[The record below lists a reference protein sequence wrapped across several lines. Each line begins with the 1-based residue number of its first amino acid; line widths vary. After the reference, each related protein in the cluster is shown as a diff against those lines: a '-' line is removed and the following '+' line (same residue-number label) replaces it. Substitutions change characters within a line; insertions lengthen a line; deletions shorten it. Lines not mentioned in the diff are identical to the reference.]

1 MRRLQGRSVRLL
13 AVLVSAVLL
22 LGGLTPAQ
30 ATTSTP
36 SPSDSAAPA
45 SPAETPV
52 AESTPAPESTS
63 STPAPDQTSAPENEP
78 ASTSAPLVTATP
90 NSNSPTQESIGAL
103 TLPDSGQVSTQNL
116 PACTTSTFSYGSYTV
131 VRFVGGGTSCNWTPP
146 AGVQKIDT
154 LVIGGGGGGGSRH
167 GGGGGAGGVVYA
179 ENLAIDSTQ
188 TATILV
194 GSGGAGATAS
204 GTANV
209 GVNGSS
215 GSATQIVVG
224 SNGLTANGGG
234 FGTGTLNG
242 ADGGSGGG
250 ARSAD
255 GAPGSSNQTSV
266 TQKTFSG
273 AALTSGSNNV
283 DGLTTTLTSYGNS
296 GGRGVSSGCNADWCG
311 GGGGGAGGAGSAA
324 TSSAGNGGAGIAN
337 SITGS
342 SVVYAGGGGGAGR
355 VGATGGVGGTGGG
368 GAGGMGAAGAAAT
381 PNTGSGGGGGG
392 HNGNSQFNGGAGASG
407 QVIIRYE
414 STPTD
419 VLPVSSGL
427 FARYRAADYDTA
439 TRFWPDSSGNARD
452 VLSNG
457 IISNPTK
464 VTTTANTNGSSTSFT
479 TLQGTTAQG
488 VVFPTSVLPS
498 TYTLFHVAR
507 YNAGARTRI
516 FDGATN
522 NWLSGFWN
530 GLSGVAHHT
539 AWNTQFAADVHVNNW
554 IVSTDTN
561 STYQSNGISRTT
573 GSTSATT
580 NLTINQGNS
589 REYSDWQVAE
599 VIVYNRTLTNAEVT
613 SIEQALKAKYGIAF
627 EPNIVLQASSDRGES
642 NTDLNTTGRLIFD
655 VNFTSQ
661 INTSTLAAS
670 DFTNTGTATCSIGN
684 LQIISTLRATVT
696 ATCTTDGTVRVAMA
710 AGAVTDVTGSTSLV
724 ATSQEVT
731 FTVTPPTCTSAELGI
746 SVSPFACYR
755 VEDYDATNK
764 YWSDSSGN
772 NRDVTSSLFTTSAP
786 NVVTTTANTN
796 GSSRSFRTLQGTT
809 VQGLKFPTGVLPA
822 NYTVFHMARY
832 NGASQGRI
840 FAGNTSANWL
850 SGFWSGMSGI
860 AHHGGWLTQAS
871 TSVHQNNWVLSSD
884 QKGLYRSNGVTRST
898 SVGGNNSDALTLNF
912 SAYSGD
918 NSDWQAS
925 EVIVFNQEL
934 TLDQIRTVEQ
944 FLKSKYG
951 LSFEPVITLQRG
963 SDRGASDT
971 DLDTTGRLNFD
982 IVFPSAITSAT
993 FTASDL
999 RNAGTATCT
1008 FGNLQQVT
1016 TVRSTFT
1023 ATCTTNGT
1031 VEVTMNAGAVTDVTN
1046 AASAIPTN
1054 QTITF
1059 TATPP
1064 SCADLPVQSSLFACY
1079 RADDY
1084 DPVVKYWADS
1094 SGNNRDVTSDLFT
1107 ASAPTLVNVTGAA
1120 NGVTGTFKTL
1130 QGTTAQ
1136 GVTFPTSVL
1145 PSTYTLFH
1153 VARYSGAT
1161 KGRIISGA
1169 NGNWLSGF
1177 FSNASGVA
1185 HHGAWNTLHVDS
1197 HGSNWVVSTDKKGSY
1212 RSNGTNRTTSV
1223 GGLTS
1228 DRLTIN
1234 RDPYGQASD
1243 WQASEVIVFDRELN
1257 ASEVYAMEQFLKSK
1271 YGVTSFGGAQ
1281 ITPTIALQ
1289 SGSDRGVSNSDLITT
1304 GRLNFNISFNAAITN
1319 TTLLASDFTNSGTAS
1334 CTFGNLVKPSTSTIT
1349 TASVTATCSTS
1360 GTVIVN
1366 LAANAVANYNEDPVF
1381 AAVSPTVTFTAESP
1395 SCLDLP
1401 VTTNLFACYRA
1412 DDYDPM
1418 AKYWA
1423 DSSGNNRDVTSDL
1436 FTADAP
1442 TLITTTANTNE
1453 STASFRTVQG
1463 TTAHGV
1469 TFPASVLPSNYTLF
1483 HVARYAGAT
1492 QRRIFDGLNG
1502 NWLSGFWNGSSGVAF
1517 RNNTWITRSSP
1528 TYHGSNWVL
1537 STDRKG
1543 SYRSNG
1549 VLRGTGGSISDRLTI
1564 NMGGAS
1570 NLEKSDWQASE
1581 IIVFDRELTA
1591 AEIFQVERFL
1601 KDKYGLTA
1609 VASSQIAAGTILL
1622 QSASDRGASNTD
1634 LITSGTMTFNVTFPS
1649 PITDGTFIASDLVNA
1664 ATTGAATCTFATP
1677 VKVTTTNYT
1686 FNATCSSNGNLRVQI
1701 PQDAVT
1707 DADGKSSLE
1716 TLSSQTVVVDNAAPT
1731 VAAISSASSNGTFSV
1746 GTTVNIAV
1754 RFSEN
1759 VAVTGVPTLALNVTN
1774 AGTSKVATYS
1784 SGSGT
1789 NTLNFAYT
1797 IVAGDTTSGS
1807 SIDYT
1812 STSALGTVGTI
1823 TDTAGNIAT
1832 RTLPPLPAASGV
1844 VGRGTYNWGGGDKW
1858 ATYYCPTGT
1867 AVIGVTMR
1875 DANGVGI
1882 RCATVNGDGSVS
1894 PVAAETQTGFWS
1906 IPTVGWQYCPT
1917 YTANGV
1923 ELRSIATG
1931 FQASASRGM
1940 GLICSTPPSLTT
1952 TPLRTGMSN
1961 GVNSADLPCS
1971 TGEAIV
1977 GMNVRY
1983 NLWLDAVQV
1992 ICGVVAP
1999 TNSLSRTS
2007 TIRIDAV
2014 PPAAPG
2020 APTLAAL
2027 GGTVVAGYVN
2037 STNTNWTATSTFTAD
2052 DAVTAQLFI
2061 GSTMIE
2067 EISLAPR
2074 ATSATFDLVN
2084 DGAIASAT
2092 TANLQ
2097 AFLTA
2102 GGSVTVRLVDA
2113 AGNVSLASTGTNLT
2127 VDYVAPTVSLSA
2139 SSSSLLSGQTS
2150 TVTATVSEPLATG
2163 SFTSSDFGLTP
2174 STGSGSMATL
2184 SSASGTAPNI
2194 TFTSVYTPPATTNS
2208 ASVSIGLNAGVF
2220 TDVAGNPSAA
2230 APTPVAISYDTAAPT
2245 ATGLCVAGT
2254 TCTAD
2259 GAYKAGST
2267 IDVTVSFS
2275 EVVLV
2280 TTTGGTPTLLL
2291 ETGATDRTASYVS
2304 GSGTNTLTF
2313 RYTVQAG
2320 DTSADLTQQS
2330 TSALILN
2337 GGTIKDAAGNNSPL
2351 TLPGITS
2358 GTTGALATNK
2368 AIVVDTTAPATPT
2381 SLTVTPVGGTVVANT
2396 LNSTN
2401 TNMTASATITAGSA
2415 TGGIASLFLGSTLLT
2430 TDASILAGDTSV
2442 TFNLGRTTAAELQAA
2457 IAAGGNLT
2465 VVLTDPAGNI
2475 SNSSTALVLT
2485 VDYVAPTVSL
2495 SASSSSLLSGQT
2507 STVTA
2512 TVSEP
2517 LATGSF
2523 TSSDFGLTPSTGSGS
2538 MATLSSASGTAPNI
2552 TFTSVYTPPATTNS
2566 ASVSIGLNAG
2576 VFTDVAGNPSAAAP
2590 TPVAISY
2597 DTAAPTATGL
2607 CVAGTT
2613 CTADG
2618 AYKAGS
2624 TIDVTVSFSE
2634 VVLVTTTGGTPTL
2647 LLETGATDRTA
2658 SYVSGSGTNT
2668 LTFRYTVQ
2676 AGDTS
2681 ADLTQ
2686 QSTSALILNGGT
2698 IKDAAGNNSPLT
2710 LPGITSGTT
2719 GALAT
2724 NKAIVVDTTAPATP
2738 TSLTVTPVG
2747 GTVVANTLNSTN
2759 TNMTASATITAGSA
2773 TGGRA
2778 ELLLGTTV
2786 IAVDNS
2792 IISSD
2797 TSLSFSLGTATTSA
2811 LQAALPAGGQLTVAL
2826 YDAAGNLAS
2835 STALTLTVDYS
2846 VPTVTITSDKSALIK
2861 GQTSIVNFTLSESST
2876 NFVAADVT
2884 VTGGTLSNF
2893 SGSGTNYSATFT
2905 PTANSTTQG
2914 SVSVSANKF
2923 TDALQNSNSQSNNGS
2938 ALTFAVDTIEPTIS
2952 SVAIASNNS
2961 NTAVAVAGNIISVT
2975 VGTSENITVV
2985 GTPTLPLTLGS
2996 TNVSAVYV
3004 SGSGT
3009 RSLVFQYVVQG
3020 GDLDSSGGIA
3030 VGTPSIGGATL
3041 QDTAGNNLVL
3051 TMPSTTNSLV
3061 VDAVPPTVS
3070 LDVVALNDEVNAAEK
3085 AAGVTLSGT
3094 SEAGSSVTLEFAGL
3108 TILSPDISVN
3118 QNGNWSYTLTSSDWT
3133 AIGSTS
3139 PVTVTAI
3146 SRDAAGNAANR
3157 TRSVR
3162 ANLVAVAVPGT
3173 PDLRATDDTGI
3184 SDSDN
3189 LTTSATLG
3197 INIPL
3202 VVSGSTVHSAGQ
3214 TLSLIDGSGIAIV
3227 STVLTSADI
3236 ANGSFLFTYTVPSD
3250 GTYVFTSKVTSASNS
3265 EVSAS
3270 SLNVTVDNRLPGAPG
3285 APDLLAISDS
3295 GVSSSDN
3302 ITSTL
3307 TPTFRIDISGVA
3319 FGTDPLQANDL
3330 IRLFL
3335 DGGETAIMTAQV
3347 TSQDLTRGYI
3357 EFAPTLTS
3365 GNRTITATA
3374 ATPAGATSNSSR
3386 PLVIQIDTTGQSPT
3400 GTPDLL
3406 TSDDTGSNTSDN
3418 VTSVSAPGFSVPLGS
3433 SGAVAGDTIELIKG
3447 GSVIGSYVLQASDVS
3462 SGTANVFV
3470 TSALADGSH
3479 SISTRIKDRAFNLG
3493 SLSNSIVVTINSAI
3507 PATPTIAISN
3517 ESDSGTSN
3525 TDRLSNSVS
3534 PTLTGTATSGTTV
3547 KVYIGGVY
3555 AGSVLPVNGNWSW
3568 TVSPPLVNDGSY
3580 SFTALIEDSAGNESG
3595 FTAPVSLTLDKTSPS
3610 APVVNAQSANV
3621 STPVVTGTAEA
3632 NSVIKLYKGT
3642 TLLGTVSTGSNGTWS
3657 VASSALTEGANTLTA
3672 TATDAAGNVST
3683 SSNGSQVNIDS
3694 IAPNAPVVNDLSPYS
3709 LSPTISGTG
3718 EVGASVTLFD
3728 GATQVGTATVASDGT
3743 WTILISPALSNSAHS
3758 FSAKQT
3764 DAAGNTSS
3772 ASSPAQEMSLVMAAA
3787 LTAADSN
3794 ASNDNISLTA
3804 AQYAA
3809 SGITGIDS
3817 AAKASTLNDAIDGLA
3832 GSNINTNAK
3841 IQELANVASKIFQL
3855 ATTGSTSPEI
3865 TISEL
3870 QLLGLQNVS
3879 DPGALNAIIA
3889 AIAATPDDASS
3900 VSSLAGIQAVIDNAL
3915 IAFQDALAKLIAF
3928 DEASSTGS
3936 AIPSKSTYEDAGIS
3950 RVDTS
3955 DVGILNTYM
3964 SSVDDALINTSG
3976 EVQAVVDVYRSI
3988 MAGADGT
3995 ASNNVALT
4003 LTDIQKLDL
4012 AASGQSNTPNA
4023 NIDSASELSLFNSI
4037 LDSSTTSDVNSYSKL
4052 VNLASIAERIMAQA
4066 AGQTVTPALT
4076 ISDFIKIGI
4085 TGVTS
4090 ANLAEVLA
4098 AIAATNND
4106 GSAVDTLSELRAVVS
4121 NAIATISANALD
4133 KIAQYD
4139 GTLISPSL
4147 GAPTLNDYAN
4157 AEVLGVNNSNIS
4169 SMNTAVAAL
4178 TYGATDSLV
4187 EVQAI
4192 VDGYQKA
4199 LDGSDGL
4206 KNSNSL
4212 LSQQNLT
4219 GLGLSMIN
4227 NATEVQLLNSVI
4239 DTRVLTATDT
4249 YPELSNLASITD
4261 RIIRSAAGE
4270 NVSPALAA
4278 ADYSALGIPGVTDAN
4293 SSYVL
4298 SAIAGTN
4305 NDGSEVDTHDE
4316 LSDLVSDAVLAAT
4329 TSALLII
4336 STYDGTVSTTT
4347 PTTSNY
4353 ANANVSGVSSSNV
4366 AAVSAILSAIAST
4379 SRDTTSE
4386 VQAIVDAYLLV
4397 LNAANGVDNSI
4408 SDFSLAT
4415 FANLGMSSINTSAKQ
4430 TLATDVIDRAYSQ
4443 MVDSVA
4449 DLDAI
4454 ELGVNTVVLTALGQ
4468 NPSPALSTE
4477 MLSSLGVTGASSENL
4492 NLITAAI
4499 SATADDGSGV
4509 ATRSQVQA
4517 IVDSVIAAQASA
4529 LAIISSYTGS
4539 GTTVPVLQTYID
4551 AGVTFGVTPSATTV
4565 SALNTFI
4572 ANLGIAQ
4579 TDSRNEVQAIS
4590 DTVAAILAA
4599 ADGQANSN
4607 SSISQS
4613 DLSLIGIT
4621 AINSS
4626 VEANLLNSIIDSASQ
4641 SAVDTFAEVNALAE
4655 IVDRLM
4661 RVAAGQEYSPALTP
4675 SDFALLGLS
4684 NVTSSN
4690 ISEVLTAIGGT
4701 ANNGSDISTIQ
4712 LLSALVNQTVSDV
4725 TSAALDKISNFAG
4738 SPSADAPTVRDF
4750 ANANVI
4756 GVSSGNV
4763 DAISAYLATL
4773 PRADRDSTAEIQV
4786 VVDAYLALLSAANGV
4801 DNNISAISQSTF
4813 SALGMGA
4820 INETV
4825 ERALATDVIDNLSTS
4840 GIDTPTELN
4849 KIAAAVNAVIQTAAG
4864 FTPSPAID
4872 VDLMSVIGVQGVT
4885 ADNLALVKEAIALT
4899 ADNGSEVSTKAQIQ
4913 AVVDSVIASQASALS
4928 VIAGYVGS
4936 PGTVPTLTTYAEA
4949 GVVFASPPSVELL
4962 AYINSFMEILPSSE
4976 TNSLGEIQRLIDLIT
4991 ELFIGADGIANQNVS
5006 LTWQE
5011 FQVLGFVDVKTASE
5025 AAAKNEAIDILDMAA
5040 ITTTETP
5047 VIEVVAPKDQALV
5060 LDITPPVFANLQG
5073 VDHYAY
5079 RYSSDG
5085 GQTWT
5090 DYDMAAKLKP
5100 TQAGSSQSFVVRA
5113 FKGFVSG
5120 LGIYSNAIE
5129 SQSQGKTSALTAAT
5143 DSIEVKNLENRVTYQ
5158 VKVRAVTVAGPSQVS
5173 VPKAGMPDA
5182 PLQAPVNPVT
5192 PNPTTDQGTSAGST
5206 PSASPKASSQP
5217 KPTKKLFQLPVGSST
5232 AVIDGKPVKLKIEQ
5246 IDDST
5251 IVGSIPGVLSVS
5263 MKATDS
5269 ESSPLPISKNGS
5281 LLVNRSGLVAV
5292 EGQGLK
5298 SGSEV
5303 EVWLR
5308 STPVLLGRLTTSEGG
5323 AFTGSLRLP
5332 DNISAGQHTIN
5343 LVGVLPSGESVT
5355 LALGIEV
5362 VDDTPVVEP
5371 TTEASPNEAP
5381 KSDKDSEAKNSSSWL
5396 GKLITVG
5403 AIALLI
5409 GGFTWFF
5416 WFILWRRRDDE
5427 EEPVIESES
5436 V

>member
-1 MRRLQGRSVRLL
+1 V
-13 AVLVSAVLL
+13 
-22 LGGLTPAQ
+22 
-30 ATTSTP
+30 
-36 SPSDSAAPA
+36 APA
-45 SPAETPV
+45 AINT
-52 AESTPAPESTS
+52 
-63 STPAPDQTSAPENEP
+63 
-78 ASTSAPLVTATP
+78 
-90 NSNSPTQESIGAL
+90 GA
-103 TLPDSGQVSTQNL
+103 
-116 PACTTSTFSYGSYTV
+116 
-131 VRFVGGGTSCNWTPP
+131 VGT
-146 AGVQKIDT
+146 
-154 LVIGGGGGGGSRH
+154 
-167 GGGGGAGGVVYA
+167 
-179 ENLAIDSTQ
+179 
-188 TATILV
+188 
-194 GSGGAGATAS
+194 SGGATQVLVGA
-204 GTANV
+204 
-209 GVNGSS
+209 
-215 GSATQIVVG
+215 
-224 SNGLTANGGG
+224 NGLTANGGG
-234 FGTGTLNG
+234 GGAGGTGGLN
-242 ADGGSGGG
+242 GGSGGG
-250 ARSAD
+250 SPSA
-255 GAPGSSNQTSV
+255 GTTPGTSNQSSV
-266 TQKTFSG
+266 TQKSFSG
-273 AALTSGSNNV
+273 ADLASGNNDV

-311 GGGGGAGGAGSAA
+311 GGGGGAGSDGATA
-324 TSSAGNGGAGIAN
+324 SSTAGNGGAGIAN
-337 SITGS
+337 SITGT
-342 SVVYAGGGGGAGR
+342 SVVYAGGGGGAGKA
-355 VGATGGVGGTGGG
+355 GTTGGAAGGTGGG
-368 GAGGMGAAGAAAT
+368 GTGGMSAAGTGAT

-392 HNGNSQFNGGAGASG
+392 HSGASQFNGGAGASG

-439 TRFWPDSSGNARD
+439 TKFWPDVSGNSRD
-452 VLSNG
+452 VLSSG

-479 TLQGTTAQG
+479 TLQGTTTQG

-507 YNAGARTRI
+507 YNAGTESRI

-539 AWNTQFAADVHVNNW
+539 NWNTQFWSDVHVNNW
-554 IVSTDTN
+554 LVSTDTN
-561 STYQSNGISRTT
+561 STYRSNGISRTT
-573 GSTSATT
+573 GSTSATA

-599 VIVYNRTLTNAEVT
+599 VIVYNRTLTDAEVT
-613 SIEQALKAKYGIAF
+613 SIEQSLKAKYGIAF
-627 EPNIVLQASSDRGES
+627 EPKVILQASSDRGPS

-655 VNFTSQ
+655 VNFPSQ
-661 INTSTLAAS
+661 ITTSTLAVS
-670 DFTNTGTATCSIGN
+670 DFTNTGTATCTFGN
-684 LQIISTLRATVT
+684 LQTISTLRASVT

-710 AGAVTDVTGSTSLV
+710 AGAVTDVTSSNSLA

-731 FTVTPPTCTSAELGI
+731 FTVTPPTCTSVELGI

-772 NRDVTSSLFTTSAP
+772 NRDVTSSMFTTSAP
-786 NVVTTTANTN
+786 TVVTTSANTN
-796 GSSRSFRTLQGTT
+796 GSSRSFSTLQGTT

-840 FAGNTSANWL
+840 FAGNTTANWL

-944 FLKSKYG
+944 FLKGKYG
-951 LSFEPVITLQRG
+951 LAFEPVITLQRG

-971 DLDTTGRLNFD
+971 DLDTSGRLNFD

-1023 ATCTTNGT
+1023 ASCTTNGT
-1031 VEVTMNAGAVTDVTN
+1031 VQVTMNAGAVTDVTN
-1046 AASAIPTN
+1046 NASAVPTN

-1064 SCADLPVQSSLFACY
+1064 SCADLPVQSNLFACY

-1107 ASAPTLVNVTGAA
+1107 ASAPTLVNVSGNA

-1136 GVTFPTSVL
+1136 GLTFPTTVL

-1153 VARYSGAT
+1153 VARYNGAT
-1161 KGRIISGA
+1161 KRRVFAGSA
-1169 NGNWLSGF
+1169 TNWLSGF
-1177 FSNASGVA
+1177 YYASGVA
-1185 HHGAWNTLHVDS
+1185 HHGGWNTAQSDVHA
-1197 HGSNWVVSTDKKGSY
+1197 SNWVVSTDKKGSY
-1212 RSNGTNRTTSV
+1212 RSNGNNRTISI
-1223 GGLTS
+1223 GGNAS

-1234 RDPYGQASD
+1234 RDIYGETSD

-1334 CTFGNLVKPSTSTIT
+1334 CTFGNLVKPTTTTIT

-1395 SCLDLP
+1395 TCRDLP
-1401 VTTNLFACYRA
+1401 VTTSLFACYRA

-1436 FTADAP
+1436 FTAAAP
-1442 TLITTTANTNE
+1442 TLITTTANSNQ
-1453 STASFRTVQG
+1453 STASFRAVQG
-1463 TTAHGV
+1463 TTAQGV
-1469 TFPASVLPSNYTLF
+1469 TFPTSVVPSTYTLF
-1483 HVARYAGAT
+1483 HVTRYSGAAKG
-1492 QRRIFDGLNG
+1492 RIFGG
-1502 NWLSGFWNGSSGVAF
+1502 ASSKNWYSGFHGGKSGVAAH
-1517 RNNTWITRSSP
+1517 NGSLLTAHTDL
-1528 TYHGSNWVL
+1528 HQSNWVL
-1537 STDRKG
+1537 STDRNAT
-1543 SYRSNG
+1543 YRSNG
-1549 VLRGTGGSISDRLTI
+1549 ISRTIANPGNGFDQITI
-1564 NMGGAS
+1564 NRDFYG
-1570 NLEKSDWQASE
+1570 EQSDWQVSE
-1581 IIVFDRELTA
+1581 VIVFDRTLTA
-1591 AEIFQVERFL
+1591 TEVFQVERFL

-1622 QSASDRGASNTD
+1622 QPASDRGASNSD
-1634 LITSGTMTFNVTFPS
+1634 LITSGTMTFNATFPS
-1649 PITDGTFIASDLVNA
+1649 PIADGTFIASDLVNA
-1664 ATTGAATCTFATP
+1664 ATTGAATCTFANP

-1686 FNATCSSNGNLRVQI
+1686 FTTTCSSNGNLQVRI

-1716 TLSSQTVVVDNAAPT
+1716 TLSSQTVVVDNAVPT

-1789 NTLNFAYT
+1789 NTLNFTYT

-1812 STSALGTVGTI
+1812 STSALGTIGTI

-1832 RTLPPLPAASGV
+1832 RTLPPLPATSGV
-1844 VGRGTYNWGGGDKW
+1844 VGRGTYDWGGGDKW
-1858 ATYYCPTGT
+1858 ATYYCPSGT

-1875 DANGVGI
+1875 DHLGVGI
-1882 RCATVNGDGSVS
+1882 RCATVNGDGSVP
-1894 PVAAETQTGFWS
+1894 PVAAETQTGFWT

-1917 YTANGV
+1917 YTSNGA

-1961 GVNSADLPCS
+1961 GVNNSDLPCS

-2007 TIRIDAV
+2007 AIRIDAV
-2014 PPAAPG
+2014 PPATPG

-2074 ATSATFDLVN
+2074 ATSATFNLVN

-2102 GGSVTVRLVDA
+2102 GGSVTVRLIDA
-2113 AGNVSLASTGTNLT
+2113 AGNVSLPSTATNLT

-2174 STGSGSMATL
+2174 STGAGSMATL
-2184 SSASGTAPNI
+2184 SSASGVAPNI
-2194 TFTSVYTPPATTNS
+2194 TFTSVYTPPATANS
-2208 ASVSIGLNAGVF
+2208 ASVSIGLNSGVF

-2245 ATGLCVAGT
+2245 VTGLCVAGT

-2259 GAYKAGST
+2259 GAYRAGST

-2358 GTTGALATNK
+2358 GTTGSLA
-2368 AIVVDTTAPATPT
+2368 A
-2381 SLTVTPVGGTVVANT
+2381 
-2396 LNSTN
+2396 
-2401 TNMTASATITAGSA
+2401 
-2415 TGGIASLFLGSTLLT
+2415 
-2430 TDASILAGDTSV
+2430 
-2442 TFNLGRTTAAELQAA
+2442 
-2457 IAAGGNLT
+2457 
-2465 VVLTDPAGNI
+2465 
-2475 SNSSTALVLT
+2475 
-2485 VDYVAPTVSL
+2485 
-2495 SASSSSLLSGQT
+2495 
-2507 STVTA
+2507 
-2512 TVSEP
+2512 
-2517 LATGSF
+2517 
-2523 TSSDFGLTPSTGSGS
+2523 
-2538 MATLSSASGTAPNI
+2538 
-2552 TFTSVYTPPATTNS
+2552 
-2566 ASVSIGLNAG
+2566 
-2576 VFTDVAGNPSAAAP
+2576 
-2590 TPVAISY
+2590 
-2597 DTAAPTATGL
+2597 
-2607 CVAGTT
+2607 
-2613 CTADG
+2613 
-2618 AYKAGS
+2618 
-2624 TIDVTVSFSE
+2624 
-2634 VVLVTTTGGTPTL
+2634 
-2647 LLETGATDRTA
+2647 
-2658 SYVSGSGTNT
+2658 
-2668 LTFRYTVQ
+2668 
-2676 AGDTS
+2676 
-2681 ADLTQ
+2681 
-2686 QSTSALILNGGT
+2686 
-2698 IKDAAGNNSPLT
+2698 
-2710 LPGITSGTT
+2710 
-2719 GALAT
+2719 

-2797 TSLSFSLGTATTSA
+2797 SSLSFSLGTATTSA

-2835 STALTLTVDYS
+2835 STALTLTVDYV
-2846 VPTVTITSDKSALIK
+2846 VPTVAITADRSALIK

-2884 VTGGTLSNF
+2884 VAGGTLSNF
-2893 SGSGTNYSATFT
+2893 TGSGTNYSATFT

-2914 SVSVSANKF
+2914 SVSVSANRF

-2952 SVAIASNNS
+2952 SFAIASNNS

-3108 TILSPDISVN
+3108 TISSPAISVN

-3139 PVTVTAI
+3139 PVAFTAI
-3146 SRDAAGNAANR
+3146 SRDAAGNAATR

-3162 ANLVAVAVPGT
+3162 ANLVAVAAPGT
-3173 PDLRATDDTGI
+3173 PDLRAADDTGI

-3250 GTYVFTSKVTSASNS
+3250 GTYVFTSKVTSAGNS

-3335 DGGETAIMTAQV
+3335 DGGATAIMTAQV

-3462 SGTANVFV
+3462 SGTANVSV

-3547 KVYIGGVY
+3547 KIYIGGVY

-3657 VASSALTEGANTLTA
+3657 VTSSALTEGANTLTA

-3694 IAPNAPVVNDLSPYS
+3694 ISPNAPVVNDLSPYS
-3709 LSPTISGTG
+3709 LSPIISGTG
-3718 EVGASVTLFD
+3718 EVGATVSLFD
-3728 GATQVGTATVASDGT
+3728 GVTQVGTATVASDGT

-3772 ASSPAQEMSLVMAAA
+3772 ASSHAREMSVVMAAA
-3787 LTAADSN
+3787 LTAADNN
-3794 ASNDNISLTA
+3794 ASNNNISLTA

-3817 AAKASTLNDAIDGLA
+3817 AAKAATLNDAIDGLA

-3841 IQELANVASKIFQL
+3841 IQELANVVSKIFQL
-3855 ATTGSTSPEI
+3855 ATTGSTSPAI
-3865 TISEL
+3865 SISEL

-3900 VSSLAGIQAVIDNAL
+3900 VSSLVGIQAVIDNAL
-3915 IAFQDALAKLIAF
+3915 TAFQDALAKIIAF

-3976 EVQAVVDVYRSI
+3976 EVQAVVDIYRSI
-3988 MAGADGT
+3988 MAGADGGV
-3995 ASNNVALT
+3995 SNNLALT
-4003 LTDIQKLDL
+4003 FSDVQKLDL
-4012 AASGQSNTPNA
+4012 AASSQSNTPNA
-4023 NIDSASELSLFNSI
+4023 NIDSLSELSLFNSI
-4037 LDSSTTSDVNSYSKL
+4037 LDSATTSDVNSYSKL
-4052 VNLASIAERIMAQA
+4052 VNLAAIAERILIQA
-4066 AGQTVTPALT
+4066 AGQIVTPALT
-4076 ISDFIKIGI
+4076 ISDFTSIGI
-4085 TGVTS
+4085 TGITS

-4121 NAIATISANALD
+4121 NAIAAISANALD

-4139 GTLISPSL
+4139 GTLVSPSL

-4157 AEVLGVNNSNIS
+4157 AGVLGVTNSNIS

-4227 NATEVQLLNSVI
+4227 NATEVQLLNSII
-4239 DTRVLTATDT
+4239 DTRALTATDT

-4270 NVSPALAA
+4270 NVSPALSA

-4305 NDGSEVDTHDE
+4305 NDGSEVDTQEE

-4329 TSALLII
+4329 TFALLII

-4353 ANANVSGVSSSNV
+4353 ANANVSGVSSSNI
-4366 AAVSAILSAIAST
+4366 AAVNAILSAIPTT

-4386 VQAIVDAYLLV
+4386 IQAIVDAYLLV

-4430 TLATDVIDRAYSQ
+4430 ALATDVIDRATSE
-4443 MVDSVA
+4443 MVDSIT
-4449 DLDAI
+4449 DLNAI
-4454 ELGVNTVVLTALGQ
+4454 ESGVNTVVLTALGQ
-4468 NPSPALSTE
+4468 NPSPALSAE
-4477 MLSSLGVTGASSENL
+4477 MLSALGVTGANSENS
-4492 NLITAAI
+4492 NLIIAAI

-4551 AGVTFGVTPSATTV
+4551 AGVTFGATPSTTTV

-4572 ANLGIAQ
+4572 ANLGITQ
-4579 TDSRNEVQAIS
+4579 TDSRSEVQEIS
-4590 DTVAAILAA
+4590 DIVSGILAA

-4607 SSISQS
+4607 SNISQS

-4626 VEANLLNSIIDSASQ
+4626 VEADLLNSIIDSVSQ

-4661 RVAAGQEYSPALTP
+4661 RVAAGQDYSPALTP

-4684 NVTSSN
+4684 NVSSSN
-4690 ISEVLTAIGGT
+4690 ISEVLTAIGAT

-4712 LLSALVNQTVSDV
+4712 LLSALVNQTVNAV

-4763 DAISAYLATL
+4763 DAISAYLGTL
-4773 PRADRDSTAEIQV
+4773 PRTDRDSTAEIQV

-4801 DNNISAISQSTF
+4801 DNNLSAIPQSTF

-4885 ADNLALVKEAIALT
+4885 ADNLALVREAIALT
-4899 ADNGSEVSTKAQIQ
+4899 ADNGSEVSTKVQIQ

-4928 VIAGYVGS
+4928 VIADYVGS
-4936 PGTVPTLTTYAEA
+4936 PSTVPTLTTYAEA
-4949 GVVFASPPSVELL
+4949 GVVFTSPPSVELL
-4962 AYINSFMEILPSSE
+4962 AYINSFMEIMASTE
-4976 TNSLGEIQRLIDLIT
+4976 TNSLVEIQQLIDLIT

-5011 FQVLGFVDVKTASE
+5011 FQLLGFIDVKNASD
-5025 AAAKNEAIDILDMAA
+5025 ASAKNAAIDALDIAA

-5047 VIEVVAPKDQALV
+5047 VIEVVVPKDQALV
-5060 LDITPPVFANLQG
+5060 LDITPPVFANLAG

-5090 DYDMAAKLKP
+5090 DYDMAAKLQP
-5100 TQAGSSQSFVVRA
+5100 EAVVNSQNIALRTFNKFIGREINV
-5113 FKGFVSG
+5113 
-5120 LGIYSNAIE
+5120 IENA
-5129 SQSQGKTSALTAAT
+5129 SQVNDKVSALTATT
-5143 DSIEVKNLENRVTYQ
+5143 DSIEVQNLENRVTYQ

-5182 PLQAPVNPVT
+5182 PVQAPVNPVT
-5192 PNPTTDQGTSAGST
+5192 PNPSTDQGASVGSNPGAT

-5217 KPTKKLFQLPVGSST
+5217 KPAKKLFQLPAGSST

-5251 IVGSIPGVLSVS
+5251 IVGSIPGVLTVS

-5292 EGQGLK
+5292 QGEGLK

-5362 VDDTPVVEP
+5362 VDDTPVIEP

-5381 KSDKDSEAKNSSSWL
+5381 KSEKDSEVKNSSSWL
-5396 GKLITVG
+5396 GKLVTVG

-5416 WFILWRRRDDE
+5416 WFILWRRRDDDE
-5427 EEPVIESES
+5427 EEPVIE
-5436 V
+5436 